1 MIDDWRSTKTAPRDA
16 MCVSH
21 AGSLAEQGAEIIIFS
36 RPDRH
41 RINLP
46 ASLRISPPGARREM
60 LPRMLPW
67 RIIRPLTSPEKC
79 AISMC

>member
-46 ASLRISPPGARREM
+46 ASPRISPHLSGGREM

-67 RIIRPLTSPEKC
+67 RIIGP
-79 AISMC
+79 